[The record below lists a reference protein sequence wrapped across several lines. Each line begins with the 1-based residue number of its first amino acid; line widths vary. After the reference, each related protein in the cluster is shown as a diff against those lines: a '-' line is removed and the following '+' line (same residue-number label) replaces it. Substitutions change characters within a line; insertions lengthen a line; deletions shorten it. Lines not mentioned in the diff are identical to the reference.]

1 MIEMEEQLEKL
12 TDEQLAARMAGCLDV
27 LESLRMQ
34 AEYYALGD
42 CPASERAA
50 AMRDFQQVRDRVRA
64 DAQYLT
70 YHKDVRA
77 SRLLRDFYAPAMID
91 AAAWG
96 FYADPANGF
105 DRAFLD
111 SLAEGFRR
119 LTKQYSYDYWQ
130 ILAGR

>member
-1 MIEMEEQLEKL
+1 MDMEEKLEKL
-12 TDEQLAARMAGCLDV
+12 TDEQLAARMAGFLDV

-34 AEYYALGD
+34 GEYYALGG
-42 CPASERAA
+42 CLVPEQEA
-50 AMRDFQQVRDRVRA
+50 AMRDYLRVREKVRA

-70 YHKDVRA
+70 YHKEIRA
-77 SRLLRDFYAPAMID
+77 SRLLRDFYAPAVID

-96 FYADPANGF
+96 FYADPSDGF
-105 DRAFLD
+105 NPAFLD
-111 SLAEGFRR
+111 SLAAGYRR

>member
-1 MIEMEEQLEKL
+1 MHMVEKLEKL
-12 TDEQLAARMAGCLDV
+12 TDTQLAARMAGYLDV

-34 AEYYALGD
+34 GEYYALGG
-42 CPASERAA
+42 CPARERDA
-50 AMRDFQQVRDRVRA
+50 AMRDYLRVRDQIRA

-70 YHKDVRA
+70 YHKEIRA
-77 SRLLRDFYAPAMID
+77 SRLLRDFYAPAVID

-96 FYADPANGF
+96 LYADPANGF
-105 DRAFLD
+105 DRAFLE
-111 SLAEGFRR
+111 SLAAGFRR